1 MARWISNDKH
11 QVIQAL
17 PRSIAAA
24 LTALSIGSLS
34 PLSAIAQTAPPA
46 APPANS
52 GQANRSQPPATPR
65 EFNIYTYMGAVNVC
79 ALNENKVEIDKAID
93 AATSMIIAAL
103 VNAHGATIQGV
114 NNNQK
119 IEPQRMI
126 GPVQIEVIGNLQ
138 NMCLDKIPANDKKK
152 IEDFI
157 KKIQSLPRNPQPRQ

>member
-1 MARWISNDKH
+1 MARWFSNDKH

-34 PLSAIAQTAPPA
+34 PLSANAQSAPPA
-46 APPANS
+46 APPANPS
-52 GQANRSQPPATPR
+52 QANRSQPPATPR

-157 KKIQSLPRNPQPRQ
+157 KKIQALPRNPQPRQ